1 MGSWD
6 PRALV
11 RSVWHR
17 DPRAFVRAH
26 AMPVVAVLAAL
37 VTCVAVP
44 PDAVYAGYVHVDTL
58 ERIAAMLA
66 VVGAMRSEGMIE
78 RLAAHVVARLRSPR
92 VLVGVLTAL
101 TGVASMFVTN
111 DMALLALLPLAAA
124 ALLAAGRP
132 DMIAPTFVLQGLAA
146 NLCGMVLP
154 FGNPQNIF
162 LTSAYGIG
170 LVDFVRMTLPPFIV
184 SCVLLVLATVCLTRV
199 GRSGGRQRVG
209 DDGARPDDRAQIAAL
224 AAAPDRPTPAAPA
237 SRHAPSPARVAI
249 LTGLLVLCVLS
260 VLGLVDAGLTLVV
273 VLGVRV
279 ALDRGLRGLVRTDW
293 GLVVTF
299 AAFFVLSG
307 NLARVDAV
315 RDLLASW
322 LVGGAFVPGVLAS
335 QVISNVPAAVTLQ
348 RFTGD
353 WAGLLA
359 GVNVGGAGTPV
370 GSLATLIVIAQ
381 FGLLARELPGA
392 RPWMGTRR
400 FWTLLLGLNAGFL
413 IALLAVGVLLG
424 W

>member
-1 MGSWD
+1 
-6 PRALV
+6 
-11 RSVWHR
+11 
-17 DPRAFVRAH
+17 
-26 AMPVVAVLAAL
+26 MPVVAVLAAL

-44 PDAVYAGYVHVDTL
+44 PDAAYAGYVHVGTL

-92 VLVGVLTAL
+92 ALVGVLTAL

-170 LVDFVRMTLPPFIV
+170 LVDFVRVTLPPFIV
-184 SCVLLVLATVCLTRV
+184 SCVLLALAIVCLTRV
-199 GRSGGRQRVG
+199 GRPGGRLRI
-209 DDGARPDDRAQIAAL
+209 DANEARPDDRAQATAPDH
-224 AAAPDRPTPAAPA
+224 AQATAPDRPAPDRPTPAAPA
-237 SRHAPSPARVAI
+237 SRPAPSPSPARVAI

-392 RPWMGTRR
+392 RPWMGARR
-400 FWTLLLGLNAGFL
+400 FWALLLGLNAGFL
-413 IALLAVGVLLG
+413 VALLAVGVLLG

>member
-1 MGSWD
+1 MARRSNG
-6 PRALV
+6 RAAGC
-11 RSVWHR
+11 R

-26 AMPVVAVLAAL
+26 AMPAVAVLAAL

-44 PDAVYAGYVHVDTL
+44 PDAVYAGYVHVGTL

-92 VLVGVLTAL
+92 ALVGVLTAL

-170 LVDFVRMTLPPFIV
+170 LVDFVRVTLPPFIV
-184 SCVLLVLATVCLTRV
+184 SCVLLALATVCLTRV
-199 GRSGGRQRVG
+199 GRPGGRQRVG
-209 DDGARPDDRAQIAAL
+209 DDGARPDDHAQATAP
-224 AAAPDRPTPAAPA
+224 AAPDRPTPAVSA
-237 SRHAPSPARVAI
+237 SRHAPSPVRVAI

-260 VLGLVDAGLTLVV
+260 VLGVVDAGLTLVV

-279 ALDRGLRGLVRTDW
+279 ALDRGPRGLVRTDW

-392 RPWMGTRR
+392 RPWMGARR
-400 FWTLLLGLNAGFL
+400 FWALLLGLNAGFL
-413 IALLAVGVLLG
+413 VALLTVGVLLG

>member
-1 MGSWD
+1 
-6 PRALV
+6 
-11 RSVWHR
+11 
-17 DPRAFVRAH
+17 
-26 AMPVVAVLAAL
+26 
-37 VTCVAVP
+37 
-44 PDAVYAGYVHVDTL
+44 
-58 ERIAAMLA
+58 ML
-66 VVGAMRSEGMIE
+66 
-78 RLAAHVVARLRSPR
+78 
-92 VLVGVLTAL
+92 GV
-101 TGVASMFVTN
+101 
-111 DMALLALLPLAAA
+111 
-124 ALLAAGRP
+124 
-132 DMIAPTFVLQGLAA
+132 
-146 NLCGMVLP
+146 
-154 FGNPQNIF
+154 
-162 LTSAYGIG
+162 
-170 LVDFVRMTLPPFIV
+170 
-184 SCVLLVLATVCLTRV
+184 
-199 GRSGGRQRVG
+199 
-209 DDGARPDDRAQIAAL
+209 
-224 AAAPDRPTPAAPA
+224 
-237 SRHAPSPARVAI
+237 
-249 LTGLLVLCVLS
+249 
-260 VLGLVDAGLTLVV
+260 VDAGLALAV

-279 ALDRGLRGLVRTDW
+279 ALDRGLRGLARTDW

-307 NLARVDAV
+307 NLARVNAV

-335 QVISNVPAAVTLQ
+335 QVISNVPASVTLQ

-413 IALLAVGVLLG
+413 VALLAVGVLLG

>member
-1 MGSWD
+1 
-6 PRALV
+6 
-11 RSVWHR
+11 
-17 DPRAFVRAH
+17 
-26 AMPVVAVLAAL
+26 MPVVAVLAAL

-44 PDAVYAGYVHVDTL
+44 PDAAYAGYVHVGTL

-92 VLVGVLTAL
+92 ALVGVLTAL

-170 LVDFVRMTLPPFIV
+170 LVDFVRVTLPPFIL
-184 SCVLLVLATVCLTRV
+184 SCALLALAVAYLTRA
-199 GRSGGRQRVG
+199 GRPGGRQRVG
-209 DDGARPDDRAQIAAL
+209 DDEARPDDRAQIAAL
-224 AAAPDRPTPAAPA
+224 ATAPDRPTPAAPA
-237 SRHAPSPARVAI
+237 SRPAPSPSPARVAI

-392 RPWMGTRR
+392 RPWMGARR
-400 FWTLLLGLNAGFL
+400 FWALLLGLNAGFL
-413 IALLAVGVLLG
+413 VALLAVGVLLG

>member
-1 MGSWD
+1 
-6 PRALV
+6 
-11 RSVWHR
+11 
-17 DPRAFVRAH
+17 
-26 AMPVVAVLAAL
+26 MPAVAVLAAL

-78 RLAAHVVARLRSPR
+78 CLAAHVVARLRSPR
-92 VLVGVLTAL
+92 ALVGALTAL

-124 ALLAAGRP
+124 VLLAAGRP

-170 LVDFVRMTLPPFIV
+170 LVDFVRVTLPPFIL
-184 SCVLLVLATVCLTRV
+184 SCALLALAVACLTRA
-199 GRSGGRQRVG
+199 GRPGGRLRIDADVT
-209 DDGARPDDRAQIAAL
+209 RPDDRVQIAAL
-224 AAAPDRPTPAAPA
+224 AAAPDRPTPAAPDRAQVTAPAAPA

-260 VLGLVDAGLTLVV
+260 VLGLVDAGLALVV

-381 FGLLARELPGA
+381 FGLLARELPDA
-392 RPWMGTRR
+392 RPWMGARR
-400 FWTLLLGLNAGFL
+400 FWALLLGLNAGFL
-413 IALLAVGVLLG
+413 VALLAVGVLLG